1 MTVPAFSPPIWG
13 LIFVLSASVLLW
25 LLSLRL
31 KDASIADIFW
41 GPGMAGVV
49 DITAWLGH
57 SGGTRASAVLLLV
70 NLWAFR
76 LAAHI
81 WNRHANSK
89 GEDRRYAE
97 MRRHFGKSWWW
108 LSLIQVFLLQA
119 ILIWFIPAPL
129 VAALLYS
136 HMPIGWM
143 DWLGIGLAGAGL
155 ICETLAD
162 SQLAAFRLD
171 PASRNMVMDR
181 GLWAWSRHP
190 NYFGECLLWWGC
202 FLIGYGASHQVWL
215 LLSPLLVTV
224 LLLKVSGVSLM
235 EESIAG
241 RRPGYADYRRRVST
255 FIPWPPK
262 RQAGRSP

>member
-1 MTVPAFSPPIWG
+1 MPSLILPPPIWG
-13 LIFVLSASVLLW
+13 LIFAVSASLLLW

-41 GPGMAGVV
+41 GPGIAGVA
-49 DITAWLGH
+49 DIAAWLGGS
-57 SGGTRASAVLLLV
+57 SGPRTSAILLLV

-81 WNRHANSK
+81 WVRHR

-97 MRRHFGKSWWW
+97 MRQHFGRNWWW

-136 HMPIGWM
+136 HRPMGWM
-143 DWLGIGLAGAGL
+143 DYAGIALAAAGL
-155 ICETLAD
+155 IFETLAD
-162 SQLAAFRLD
+162 SQLAAFRAD
-171 PASRNMVMDR
+171 PDNRNLVMDR

-190 NYFGECLLWWGC
+190 NYFGECVLWWGF
-202 FLIGYGASHQVWL
+202 FLIGYGASRQTWL
-215 LLSPLLVTV
+215 LLAPVLVTA
-224 LLLKVSGVSLM
+224 LLLKISGVSLM
-235 EESIAG
+235 EETIAS
-241 RRPGYADYRRRVST
+241 RRPGYADYKRRVSA
-255 FIPWPPK
+255 FIPWMPK
-262 RQAGRSP
+262 KRA